1 MLETFTTIIPL
12 YVIDEYGRLGKGNGK
27 EVGIQNRLI
36 MTMITID
43 DPTTIIK
50 EKLAEQAKAA
60 EAAEAAKPHAKTITY
75 DLGNGPQSDTTGYI
89 QSKDNMIIQKNTV
102 GGATIIIKTYPTPV
116 NVDQLVK
123 DVIKHEFERIV
134 PVVKGE
140 RVVTRADGSK
150 ITVYAI
156 ETIGKYEIAA
166 FAPDT
171 STFVVISQPGTI
183 DDNLLKTLKIGPVIT

>member
-1 MLETFTTIIPL
+1 MVDGSRVGGKYVSVLETFTTIIPL

-140 RVVTRADGSK
+140 
-150 ITVYAI
+150 
-156 ETIGKYEIAA
+156 
-166 FAPDT
+166 
-171 STFVVISQPGTI
+171 
-183 DDNLLKTLKIGPVIT
+183 